1 MRVVGNIQMKV
12 NKIIQETPFV
22 KQFELVPVDGKPLPA
37 FTGGSHLT
45 TYMPSGD
52 KIFER
57 EYSLISNPRDRNKY
71 TISIRRDEASRGG
84 SAFWHDQVKID
95 SKLEVSFP
103 KNNFPL
109 SFRAKHHAFYAAGI
123 GITPF
128 LAMMEDMAA
137 EGQTFELHYA
147 ARTPELCAFYD
158 LLKAKYN
165 DQCTFYFS
173 QAEDKR
179 RMMPET
185 MMDHRIG
192 THVYFCGPIEMV
204 QEYRKAASSYGYPE
218 HAIHF
223 ELFAAK
229 NDGARDPFIVDLT
242 DSDRSIRVHEGET
255 LLDALLREGIDAPY
269 SCKVGGCGS
278 CEVDVAEGE
287 VDHRDFFLSKEN
299 RQTRKSILTCCSRAK
314 DDRLVLKL

>member
-1 MRVVGNIQMKV
+1 MRLVGNIQMKV
-12 NKIIQETPFV
+12 NRIIQETPLV
-22 KQFELVPVDGKPLPA
+22 RQFELIPVDGNPLPA
-37 FTGGSHLT
+37 FTGGSHVT
-45 TYMPSGD
+45 TFMPAGET
-52 KIFER
+52 IFER
-57 EYSLISNPRDRNKY
+57 EYSIISHPRDRKKY
-71 TISIRRDEASRGG
+71 AISIRRDEASRGG
-84 SAFWHDQVKID
+84 SAYWHDYVKED
-95 SKLEVSFP
+95 TRLEVSFP

-158 LLKAKYN
+158 LLKAKYP

-173 QAEDKR
+173 QAEAKS
-179 RMMPET
+179 RMTPAT

-192 THVYFCGPIEMV
+192 THVYFCGPLEMV
-204 QEYRKAASSYGYPE
+204 QQYREAASSYGYPE
-218 HAIHF
+218 HAIHL

-229 NDGARDPFIVDLT
+229 NDGPKDPFFVDLT
-242 DSDRSIRVHEGET
+242 DSDRSISVHEGET
-255 LLDALLREGIDAPY
+255 LLEALLREGIDAPY

-278 CEVDVAEGE
+278 CEVAVDDGE
-287 VDHRDFFLSKEN
+287 VDHRDFFLSEEN
-299 RQTRKSILTCCSRAK
+299 RQSRNSILTCCSRAK
-314 DDRLVLKL
+314 GDRLALKL